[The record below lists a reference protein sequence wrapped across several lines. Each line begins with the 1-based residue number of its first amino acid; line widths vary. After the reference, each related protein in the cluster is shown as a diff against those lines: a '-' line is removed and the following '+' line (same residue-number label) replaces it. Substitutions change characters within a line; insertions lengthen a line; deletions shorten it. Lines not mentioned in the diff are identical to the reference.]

1 MVFVFDENI
10 PSKIVETLSALYK
23 DCAGTHNLY
32 SVEQLNMRG
41 TKDVDLMPK
50 IKETFPGEKCIF
62 ISGDKNIL
70 KRPPELEAIK
80 NVGFVGFICAPSS
93 CQKNFL
99 ERGLIRTLILL
110 NYSCAWTIVS
120 CLPSSQVFIPKEEAA
135 PGENSGAASLYFLTA
150 PISTRLL
157 FA

>member
-50 IKETFPGEKCIF
+50 IKETFPEEKCIF

-99 ERGLIRTLILL
+99 ERGLYIMNLWPRILEL
-110 NYSCAWTIVS
+110 AEKSRQKTIYKMPAISFV
-120 CLPSSQVFIPKEEAA
+120 PTEKEFKK
-135 PGENSGAASLYFLTA
+135 L
-150 PISTRLL
+150 
-157 FA
+157 

>member
-23 DCAGTHNLY
+23 DCAGIHDLY

-50 IKETFPGEKCIF
+50 IKEMFPEEKCIF

-70 KRPPELEAIK
+70 RRPPELEAIK
-80 NVGFVGFICAPSS
+80 NAGFVGFVCAPKS

-99 ERGLIRTLILL
+99 ERGLYIMNLWPRILEI
-110 NYSCAWTIVS
+110 SEKAH
-120 CLPSSQVFIPKEEAA
+120 PKAIYKMPA
-135 PGENSGAASLYFLTA
+135 
-150 PISTRLL
+150 ISFVPTEKEFKRI
-157 FA
+157 